1 MHRPLIGLLASSFI
15 AISAALAA
23 QQSTPPQ
30 ATFKAGVDLILIEAT
45 VLDKDGRPVADL
57 QARDFSIKLGGKTRT
72 VAVAE
77 YIPAG
82 KGGAAA
88 VGAMPATPT
97 ASTPG
102 PSGTASVDIARAQ
115 LGGSGR
121 TIILA
126 VDVDNIRSG
135 AGRNALVDV
144 AEYVATLP
152 PTDRIGIMT
161 LPGGGT
167 TVEPTDDRAAVRA
180 ALSRMAGT
188 DHRMDSCDATIGE
201 AAAEAVND
209 DRGWDSFNRRV
220 FIPRCPRTRN
230 TTTHRD
236 LQVFVPI
243 YRVQAKQ
250 TLGTLTSLAKNL
262 GAVPG
267 RRVIVLVSEGLYM
280 DDEVIRDLPAFG
292 AALERSRVV
301 LYAIHL
307 DFPFSE
313 ASAERTSSDTRLLD
327 DRYGFDAMA
336 NAAFFGGGA
345 AIRAVSRATPAITRI
360 DSELSGTYLLG
371 IERLPT
377 DAAGKPLEVKVEVS
391 RKGTEVRTRRN
402 ITISK

>member
-1 MHRPLIGLLASSFI
+1 MHRPLIGLLASSLI
-15 AISAALAA
+15 ATGAILAA
-23 QQSTPPQ
+23 QQSAQPQ
-30 ATFKAGVDLILIEAT
+30 TTFKSGVDLILIEAT

-57 QARDFSIKLGGKTRT
+57 QARDFSIKLGGKART
-72 VAVAE
+72 IAAAE
-77 YIPAG
+77 YIAAG
-82 KGGAAA
+82 RAA
-88 VGAMPATPT
+88 VGAATSATPA

-102 PSGTASVDIARAQ
+102 PSGIASLDSARAQ
-115 LGGSGR
+115 LGSSDR
-121 TIILA
+121 TIVLA

-167 TVEPTDDRAAVRA
+167 TVEPTADRAVVRA

-220 FIPRCPRTRN
+220 FIPRCPRSRD

-236 LQVFVPI
+236 LKVFVPI
-243 YRVQAKQ
+243 YRAQAMQ

-280 DDEVIRDLPAFG
+280 DEDVVRDLPAFG
-292 AALERSRVV
+292 AALERSHVV

-336 NAAFFGGGA
+336 SAAFFGGGA
-345 AIRAVSRATPAITRI
+345 AIRAVSRATGAITRI
-360 DSELSGTYLLG
+360 DQELSGTYLLG

-377 DAAGKPLEVKVEVS
+377 DAAGKQMEVKVEVT
-391 RKGTEVRTRRN
+391 RKGTDVRSRRN
-402 ITISK
+402 ITIAGK